1 MSWEG
6 PKNDKNN
13 NSWSKNK
20 GQDGPPDLDDMLK
33 NFFAKVFGKGSG
45 NSSNNDS
52 GSGQV
57 VSSKKIGGFIALVIA
72 VWAVLGVYIVSP
84 AEQAVILRFGKYVSV
99 TGPGPHWLPLGIESE
114 DRVNVQQVS
123 NFAYT
128 AEMLTKDENIVSVAV
143 AVQYRI
149 ANPEDYLFNVVSPIA
164 SLKQAT
170 ASALRQVV
178 GQTSLDDVLT
188 TGRQTLIE
196 GVRKQL
202 NTTLDIYNTGL
213 VVTDVTLQPAKPP
226 EQVTAAFDDAIK
238 AREDEQRYIN
248 QAQAYARQVSA
259 IAEGNIARLKQQAA
273 AYRQEV
279 VLKAK
284 ADTTR
289 YLALLNPYKA
299 SPEVTRD
306 RLYIDTISSVLSKT
320 TNIFV
325 ETGGSNVLYLPLE
338 QILRHQGGFTGKAYE
353 PANNAGQ
360 SNLAKNSAQQSR
372 LPASSGANTAN
383 NYSMLGDK

>member
-6 PKNDKNN
+6 PKNNKNDDI
-13 NSWSKNK
+13 WSKNK
-20 GQDGPPDLDDMLK
+20 RQDGPPDLDAMLK
-33 NFFAKVFGKGSG
+33 RFFNKLFSRGSNNSGAGSG
-45 NSSNNDS
+45 NAVS
-52 GSGQV
+52 GM
-57 VSSKKIGGFIALVIA
+57 KIAGFFALALV
-72 VWAVLGVYIVSP
+72 VWGLLGIYVVSP
-84 AEQAVILRFGKYVSV
+84 AEQAVVTRFGRYVGI

-114 DRVNVQQVS
+114 DRLNVQQVS
-123 NFAYT
+123 TFSYQ

-149 ANPEDYLFNVVSPIA
+149 ADPKAYLFNVVNPIA

-178 GQTSLDDVLT
+178 GQTGLDDVLT
-188 TGRQTLIE
+188 TGRQELIE

-202 NTTLDIYNTGL
+202 NTTLNIYHPGI

-248 QAQAYARQVSA
+248 QAQAYARKISA
-259 IAEGNIARLKQQAA
+259 VAQGQIARLKQQAA

-279 VLKAK
+279 VLQAK
-284 ADTTR
+284 AATTR
-289 YLALLNPYKA
+289 YLALLKPYKS

-306 RLYIDTISSVLSKT
+306 RLYIDTIASVLSKT

-338 QILRHQGGFTGKAYE
+338 QILRHQGGFSGKAYE
-353 PANNAGQ
+353 PVRGNQTPAPVNTAGRSGMTRNA
-360 SNLAKNSAQQSR
+360 
-372 LPASSGANTAN
+372 AN
-383 NYSMLGDK
+383 NYSSAGDQ